1 MSTIRLFRETR
12 RCVSTFSWY
21 DFANLQDAHRNMT
34 ANPYSGCT
42 LSLIAPQLRGNILE
56 DVGRTV
62 YARHHPNSH
71 IADPVPGYR
80 CNGTRR
86 SRKQAEFDW
95 MCDKT
100 RVQCKSAQLSP
111 NRINAWRC
119 RFANIKQDLCD
130 ELFLVLYTP
139 KQLYFICHD
148 GRTGLSSNGL
158 STASRGYCLAYAPPT
173 SITCPQLAKSW
184 ILQRMQQ
191 QSCRIIASLR
201 TSSQL
206 VVDKVHVVSCSQKH
220 RLERSAYQHHPLGG
234 MTPTRRGLIIQ
245 DIVQQIDQWHHNILT
260 STEPLPS
267 RFDWLRGHLRVECKH
282 TRMAWHTHKNCWNC
296 GFLGVKTDH
305 FDVLYLALDSPAG
318 IHVLKFHG
326 SKYLNGTGVCE
337 EFIGRTIR
345 IYGPR
350 NETGW
355 SVALDDIM
363 NKLIQSGSEHIATVK
378 W

>member
-1 MSTIRLFRETR
+1 MSTIRFFRETR

-71 IADPVPGYR
+71 IADPVPGYK

-95 MCDKT
+95 MCAKT

-119 RFANIKQDLCD
+119 AFVNIKRAWCD

-158 STASRGYCLAYAPPT
+158 STASRGYCLHYVPPDN
-173 SITCPQLAKSW
+173 ITCPQLATSW
-184 ILQRMQQ
+184 ILQRMEQ
-191 QSCRIIASLR
+191 QSCRIIDSLS
-201 TSSQL
+201 TCSQIVMDHVNL
-206 VVDKVHVVSCSQKH
+206 VIHSQKH
-220 RLERSAYQHHPLGG
+220 QLETSAFEHHPLGG
-234 MTPTRRGLIIQ
+234 INPTRRGLIIQ
-245 DIVQQIDQWHHNILT
+245 DIVQQVDQWHHNILT
-260 STEPLPS
+260 CTEPRS
-267 RFDWLRGHLRVECKH
+267 SQFDWRREDLRVECKH
-282 TRMAWHTHKNCWNC
+282 TRMAWSTHRKKWVC
-296 GFLGVKTDH
+296 GFSGVKMDH
-305 FDVLYLALDSPAG
+305 FDILYLALDTPAG
-318 IHVLKFHG
+318 IHVFNFRG
-326 SKYLNGTGVCE
+326 SKYVHQAGVCE
-337 EFIGRTIR
+337 ECTGKKIQVW
-345 IYGPR
+345 GPT
-350 NETGW
+350 NATSW

-363 NKLIQSGSEHIATVK
+363 NKLIRSGSQHIATVK